1 MPLVPA
7 PRSPLPIALVL
18 LATTLT
24 GCGGCDPPQ
33 RERPQAAAATASVTA
48 PAAPP
53 LPPSRTL
60 VDIVRML
67 PSCDVDHRGP
77 LLDAGT
83 DATIGRF
90 GWGEGKP
97 AGLTSVEHD
106 GSTWARVTERKLSLN
121 FTLLAATPVFVS
133 ARAVGY
139 GARSAQVLL
148 DDQPLGTL
156 NFAREQIKIA
166 TTGTTTLPVDA
177 GLHTLTLRFFGRS
190 RDQGSLAD
198 IDWVRVGIP
207 DDSAATYGPPTL
219 RDLVSP
225 AASIGGVPHRS
236 LALRAPS
243 SVRCAVRVPEGAILR
258 ASLGVQGDGSGDA
271 EIRVLRDGMKPERVS
286 AIHLEGGDHAAWTEV
301 ELPLAAFAHEV
312 IALELSATQAARGAR
327 VLFGDPII
335 TVTAPPPPPPPAARA
350 VVVVVLDGIER
361 AELPPWNSAP
371 TPGLPALNDLAATA
385 TIFDQHRAPSP
396 VVAAVVASLLTG
408 LPPSAH
414 SLTDPAARLPAD
426 LTTVAGVARDAS
438 VRTAMFT
445 GVPHTFRAFG
455 FAQAWERFVEF
466 APSSG
471 DPSTAPLDGATA
483 WITEVAKA
491 STEAR
496 LLTVIH
502 ARGGHPPW
510 DVTLKELSTALPTD
524 YTGMVEPRTAAQLIA
539 KLRRAKYAANSVNDA
554 DRQRIRSLEQLALGG
569 QDRALGALIA
579 ALKTANLWDT
589 TLLIVTGDA
598 SAGAGTLFSSPNEQK
613 EPLSEP
619 ALMLPLYVHFPTGIY
634 AGKRI
639 PQPTSVV
646 DVANSAL
653 GALGLAFSKRS
664 PGREL
669 SRAAGGVDEGAPP
682 QIAILDNRYSARW
695 GTLVLEGRYPS
706 APDLCDLAVD
716 PTCAFNRREK
726 MPIATGALFRSIIAE
741 QIAARVPTSKREPA
755 TIDQETAA
763 ALSVWGAL

>member
-1 MPLVPA
+1 MPLF
-7 PRSPLPIALVL
+7 PRTPIVALVL

-33 RERPQAAAATASVTA
+33 RERPKAAAATASATA
-48 PAAPP
+48 PLPPP

-60 VDIVRML
+60 VDLVREL
-67 PSCDVDHRGP
+67 PRCDVDHRGP

-106 GSTWARVTERKLSLN
+106 GSTWARITERKLSLN
-121 FTLLAATPVFVS
+121 FTLTTATPIFVA

-177 GLHTLTLRFFGRS
+177 GIHTLTLRFFGRN
-190 RDQGSLAD
+190 RDQDSLAD

-225 AASIGGVPHRS
+225 AASIGSVPHRS

-258 ASLGVQGDGSGDA
+258 ASIGVQGDGSGDA
-271 EIRVLRDGMKPERVS
+271 EIRVLRDGMKPERLR
-286 AIHLEGGDHAAWTEV
+286 ALHLEGGDHAAWTEV

-312 IALELSATQAARGAR
+312 IALELSATEATRGAR

-361 AELPPWNSAP
+361 SELPPWSSAP
-371 TPGLPALNDLAATA
+371 TPGLLALNDLAATA

-414 SLTDPAARLPAD
+414 GLTDPAARLPAD

-455 FAQAWERFVEF
+455 FAQAWERFVEI

-471 DPSTAPLDGATA
+471 DPATAPLDSAAA

-491 STEAR
+491 STESR

-510 DVTLKELSTALPTD
+510 DVTMKELSTAIPTD

-539 KLRRAKYAANSVNDA
+539 KLRRAKYAANNVNDA
-554 DRQRIRSLEQLALGG
+554 DRQRIRSLEQIALAG
-569 QDRALGALIA
+569 QDRALGALIT

-598 SAGAGTLFSSPNEQK
+598 GAGAGTLFSSPDEQK

-639 PQPTSVV
+639 TQPTSVA

-669 SRAAGGVDEGAPP
+669 SRAAGGIDEGAPP

-695 GTLVLEGRYPS
+695 GTLVLKGRYPA

-741 QIAARVPTSKREPA
+741 QIAARVPVSKREPA

>member
-1 MPLVPA
+1 MPLS
-7 PRSPLPIALVL
+7 PRSPLHAVT
-18 LATTLT
+18 LAFLAMLT

-33 RERPQAAAATASVTA
+33 RERPKAAAATASVTA
-48 PAAPP
+48 KVAPP
-53 LPPSRTL
+53 PPPSRTL
-60 VDIVRML
+60 VDVIRAL
-67 PSCDVDHRGP
+67 PNCDVDHRGP

-83 DATIGRF
+83 NAMIGRF

-97 AGLTSVEHD
+97 SGITSVEHD
-106 GSTWARVTERKLSLN
+106 GSTWARISDRKLTVN
-121 FTLLAATPVFVS
+121 FTLLSASPIFVAARV
-133 ARAVGY
+133 VGN
-139 GARSAQVLL
+139 GAKSAQVLL

-156 NFAREQIKIA
+156 TFLREQIKIA

-177 GLHTLTLRFFGRS
+177 GIHTLTLRFFGRS
-190 RDQGSLAD
+190 RDQDSLAD
-198 IDWVRVGIP
+198 IDWIRVGIP

-225 AASIGGVPHRS
+225 AAAIGGVPHRS
-236 LALRAPS
+236 LALRAPG
-243 SVRCAVRVPEGAILR
+243 SVRCPVRVPEAAILR
-258 ASLGVQGDGSGDA
+258 ASVGVQGTGEGDA
-271 EIRVLRDGMKPERVS
+271 EIRVLRDGKKPETIS
-286 AIHLEGGDHAAWTEV
+286 TLHLEAGDHATWTEV
-301 ELPLAAFAHEV
+301 ELPLGAFAHEV
-312 IALELSATQAARGAR
+312 IALELRATQAARGGR
-327 VLFGDPII
+327 VLFGDPMI
-335 TVTAPPPPPPPAARA
+335 TVTAPPPPPAPAARA
-350 VVVVVLDGIER
+350 VVIVVLDGVER
-361 AELPPWNSAP
+361 SELPPWSGAP
-371 TPGLPALNDLAATA
+371 TPHLPALSELASSA

-396 VVAAVVASLLTG
+396 IVAAVVGSVLTG

-414 SLTDPAARLPAD
+414 GLTDAAARLPAD
-426 LTTVAGVARDAS
+426 LTTIAGVARDAS

-455 FAQAWERFVEF
+455 FAQAWERFVEY

-471 DPSTAPLDGATA
+471 DPATAPLDSAAA

-491 STEAR
+491 SSESR

-510 DVTLKELSTALPTD
+510 DVTLKELSAAIPTD

-539 KLRRAKYAANSVNDA
+539 KLRRGKHADTNINDA
-554 DRQRIRSLEQLALGG
+554 DRQRIRSLEQIALAG

-598 SAGAGTLFSSPNEQK
+598 GSGAGALFAEASELK

-619 ALMLPLYVHFPTGIY
+619 TLMLPLYVHFPTGIY

-639 PQPTSVV
+639 AQPTAAA
-646 DVANSAL
+646 DLANEAL
-653 GALGLAFSKRS
+653 GALSLGFSKQS
-664 PGREL
+664 PGRDI
-669 SRAAGGVDEGAPP
+669 SRAAGGTNSGSPP
-682 QIAILDNRYSARW
+682 QIAILDSRYSARW
-695 GTLVLEGRYPS
+695 GTLVLEGQYPTP
-706 APDLCDLAVD
+706 PDLCDLAVD

-726 MPIATGALFRSIIAE
+726 MPIVAGALFRSIIAE
-741 QIAARVPTSKREPA
+741 QIAARVPASKREPA

>member
-1 MPLVPA
+1 MPLS
-7 PRSPLPIALVL
+7 PRSPLNAVALAF
-18 LATTLT
+18 LATLA

-33 RERPQAAAATASVTA
+33 RERPKAAAATASVTA

-53 LPPSRTL
+53 PPPSRTL
-60 VDIVRML
+60 VDVIRAL
-67 PSCDVDHRGP
+67 PNCDVDHRGP

-83 DATIGRF
+83 NAMIGRF

-97 AGLTSVEHD
+97 SGISSVEHD
-106 GSTWARVTERKLSLN
+106 GSTWARITDRKLTVN
-121 FTLLAATPVFVS
+121 FTLLSATPIFVA
-133 ARAVGY
+133 ARVVGN

-156 NFAREQIKIA
+156 TFLREQIKIA

-177 GLHTLTLRFFGRS
+177 GIHTLTLRFFGRS
-190 RDQGSLAD
+190 RDQDSLAD
-198 IDWVRVGIP
+198 IDWIRVGIP

-219 RDLVSP
+219 RDLVAP
-225 AASIGGVPHRS
+225 AAAIGGVPHRS
-236 LALRAPS
+236 LALRAPG
-243 SVRCAVRVPEGAILR
+243 SVRCAVRVPPAAILR
-258 ASLGVQGDGSGDA
+258 ASVGVQGTGEGDA
-271 EIRVLRDGMKPERVS
+271 EIRVLRDGKKPETLTTL
-286 AIHLEGGDHAAWTEV
+286 HLEAGDHAAWTEV
-301 ELPLAAFAHEV
+301 ELPLGAFAHEV
-312 IALELSATQAARGAR
+312 IALELRATQAARGGR
-327 VLFGDPII
+327 VLFGDPMI
-335 TVTAPPPPPPPAARA
+335 TVTAPPPPPAPAARA
-350 VVVVVLDGIER
+350 VVIVVLDGVER
-361 AELPPWNSAP
+361 SELPPWSGAP
-371 TPGLPALNDLAATA
+371 MPSLPTLSELAMSA

-396 VVAAVVASLLTG
+396 IVAAVVGSILTG

-414 SLTDPAARLPAD
+414 GLTDAAARLPID
-426 LTTVAGVARDAS
+426 LTTIAGVARDAS

-455 FAQAWERFVEF
+455 FSQAWERFVEY

-471 DPSTAPLDGATA
+471 DPATAPLDSAAA

-491 STEAR
+491 STESR

-510 DVTLKELSTALPTD
+510 DVTLKELSAAIPTD

-539 KLRRAKYAANSVNDA
+539 KLRRGKHADTNVNDA
-554 DRQRIRSLEQLALGG
+554 DRQRIRSLEQIALAG

-598 SAGAGTLFSSPNEQK
+598 GSGAGALFAEASELK

-619 ALMLPLYVHFPTGIY
+619 TLMLPLYVHFPTGIY

-639 PQPTSVV
+639 AQPTAAA
-646 DVANSAL
+646 DLANEAL
-653 GALGLAFSKRS
+653 GALSLGFSKQS
-664 PGREL
+664 PGRDI
-669 SRAAGGVDEGAPP
+669 SRAAGGTNSGSPP
-682 QIAILDNRYSARW
+682 QIAILDSRYSARW
-695 GTLVLEGRYPS
+695 GTLVLEGQYP
-706 APDLCDLAVD
+706 APPDLCDLAVD

-726 MPIATGALFRSIIAE
+726 MPIVAGALFRSIIAE
-741 QIAARVPTSKREPA
+741 QTAARVPASKREPA